1 MKTQAQVF
9 LCKGCGQL
17 RPANPCLAPG
27 VQEFCSRR
35 ACQLKRGARW
45 RRRRVATDSK
55 YASDQREADDCWHK
69 KVPDYHKTYDAD
81 RKKPPDQRQKRRK
94 VRGSRRRRQRVVT
107 LRLGTHALRVSI
119 ARAPGSGQGESVGG
133 NVELVVVR
141 VQPAPDQARSRES
154 VAKDRRAPTPEIASQ
169 SGS

>member
-1 MKTQAQVF
+1 MKTQVF
-9 LCKGCGQL
+9 LCKGCGQR
-17 RPANPCLAPG
+17 RPANPHLAPG

-45 RRRRVATDSK
+45 RRRRLRTDSK
-55 YASDQREADDCWHK
+55 YASDQREADACWHK

-94 VRGSRRRRQRVVT
+94 VRGSRRRRRRVVT
-107 LRLGTHALRVSI
+107 LPLGAHALRISI
-119 ARAPGSGQGESVGG
+119 TRAPRPGQGESVGG
-133 NVELVVVR
+133 DVELVVVR
-141 VQPAPDQARSRES
+141 VQPAPDQARRRES
-154 VAKDRRAPTPEIASQ
+154 VAKDRRVPAPEIASQ